1 MPFSTAWMDLE
12 GIMLSKVSDT
22 ETNTAWSHM
31 WNNSN
36 KKREF
41 MNTEN
46 RLLIARGRRRGV
58 GEKVMYMMTIVTV
71 QCCIFES
78 CQESEF

>member
-1 MPFSTAWMDLE
+1 MPFSTARMDLE
-12 GIMLSKVSDT
+12 GIMLSKVT
-22 ETNTAWSHM
+22 EKKTNTAWDHK

-36 KKREF
+36 KKRKF

-58 GEKVMYMMTIVTV
+58 GEGDQKAQNPITRYL
-71 QCCIFES
+71 S
-78 CQESEF
+78 